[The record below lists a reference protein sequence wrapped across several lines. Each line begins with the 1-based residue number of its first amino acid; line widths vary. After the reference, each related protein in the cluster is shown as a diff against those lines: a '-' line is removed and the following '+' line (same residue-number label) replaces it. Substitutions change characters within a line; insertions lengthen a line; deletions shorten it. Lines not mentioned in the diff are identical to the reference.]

1 MSNIRKPV
9 VAGAFYPGE
18 SCMLKMEI
26 ENYLS
31 KVQVKGKYEK
41 ALGIVSPHAGYVY
54 SGQCAA
60 FGYKA
65 IKQKDFDLA
74 VIIAPSHNIGGYRF
88 SVGNYD
94 AYQTPLGIIPVNKEY
109 VRKILDYSDFEFRPT
124 AHSSEHSL
132 EVQLPFLQVI
142 KPGVEIVPII
152 LGNQNSK
159 NSLLLANILSQ
170 VFKDRL
176 DKTVFV
182 VSSDLSHYY
191 DSETAAEKD
200 NLLAENFQKG
210 LIDNMEQDM
219 HNGKIEACGIGGI
232 LFLLHLAKKLKY
244 MNIETLKY
252 THSGYINNDFSQVVG
267 YLSSI
272 IYK

>member
-1 MSNIRKPV
+1 MSIIRKSV
-9 VAGAFYPGE
+9 VAGAFYPGN
-18 SCMLKMEI
+18 SDILKMEI

-31 KVQVKGKYEK
+31 KVKVKDTYEK

-60 FGYKA
+60 YGYKA
-65 IKQKDFDLA
+65 IEQKNFDLA
-74 VIIAPSHNIGGYRF
+74 VIIAPSHNIAGYRF
-88 SVGNYD
+88 SVGNFD
-94 AYQTPLGIIPVNKEY
+94 AYQTPLGIVPVEKEY
-109 VRKILDYSDFEFRPT
+109 VRKILDYPDFEFLPA

-142 KPGVEIVPII
+142 KPNVEIVPII

-159 NSLLLANILSQ
+159 NSVILSEVLSR
-170 VFKDRL
+170 VFKNRL
-176 DKTVFV
+176 DKTVFII
-182 VSSDLSHYY
+182 SSDLSHYY
-191 DSETAAEKD
+191 DSDTAIEKD

-210 LIDNMEQDM
+210 LIDKMEQDM
-219 HNGKIEACGIGGI
+219 HYKKIEACGIGGI
-232 LFLLHLAKKLKY
+232 LFLMHLAEKLKY
-244 MNIETLKY
+244 KKIETLKY

>member
-1 MSNIRKPV
+1 MSNIRKSAF
-9 VAGAFYPGE
+9 AGAFYPGE
-18 SCMLKMEI
+18 PGMLKKQI

-31 KVQVKGKYEK
+31 KAQVKDKYEK
-41 ALGIVSPHAGYVY
+41 ALGIISPHAGYVY

-60 FGYKA
+60 YGYKA
-65 IKQKDFDLA
+65 IEQKDFDLA
-74 VIIAPSHNIGGYRF
+74 VIIAPSHNIGGYKF

-94 AYQTPLGIIPVNKEY
+94 AYETPLGIIPVNKQY
-109 VRKILDYSDFEFRPT
+109 VRKILDYPDFEFRPV

-142 KPGVEIVPII
+142 KSDVEIVPIV

-159 NSLLLANILSQ
+159 NSLLLSEILSQ
-170 VFKDRL
+170 VFENRL
-176 DKTVFV
+176 DKTVFII
-182 VSSDLSHYY
+182 SSDLSHYY

-200 NLLAENFQKG
+200 NLLAENFQEG
-210 LIDNMEQDM
+210 LIDNLEQDM

-244 MNIETLKY
+244 EKIETLKY

-272 IYK
+272 IYR

>member
-1 MSNIRKPV
+1 MSNIRKSV

-18 SCMLKMEI
+18 PGILKMQI

-31 KVQVKGKYEK
+31 EAKVKDKYEK
-41 ALGIVSPHAGYVY
+41 ALGIISPHAGYVY

-60 FGYKA
+60 YGYKA
-65 IKQKDFDLA
+65 IEQKDFDLA
-74 VIIAPSHNIGGYRF
+74 VLIAPSHNIGGYQC

-109 VRKILDYSDFEFRPT
+109 IRKILDYPDFEFRPA

-142 KPGVEIVPII
+142 KPDVEIVPII
-152 LGNQNSK
+152 LGNQNIK
-159 NSLLLANILSQ
+159 NSLLLADVLSQ
-170 VFKDRL
+170 VFTKRL
-176 DKTVFV
+176 DKTVFII
-182 VSSDLSHYY
+182 SSDLSHYY

-200 NLLAENFQKG
+200 NLLAENFQEG
-210 LIDNMEQDM
+210 LIDNMEQDLQ
-219 HNGKIEACGIGGI
+219 NGKIEACGIGGI
-232 LFLLHLAKKLKY
+232 LFLLSLSKKLKY
-244 MNIETLKY
+244 EKIETLKY